1 MPRSHDLV
9 ARRIVV
15 KRADSS
21 SRRGGEELVSS
32 RAPATPGP
40 YRTEGGGKLRP
51 YTLGFRAATRAGRSV
66 AALLLAMGLSAAAPG
81 PVPAAP
87 GEGATL
93 SSTEGYGL
101 VRDLMSDERSR
112 RRRAAGRLIEAGDE
126 TLVPALVDALF
137 FIPRKDRELALNV
150 LESLTGERLGSRYL
164 DWVELVGSRTELRPK
179 EGYAGWKGS
188 LLERI
193 DHRYGRLVDSDAP
206 ARIRLE
212 EVVWGGVRLEGI
224 PALDRPRH
232 VGARDADFMLDD
244 EIVFGVSG
252 GGEHRAYPRRVLSW
266 HEMAND
272 VVGGEPL
279 TLSFCTLCDSAVVYS
294 GRLASGQVLT
304 FGTSGLLYRSNKLM
318 VDRSTGTLWSN
329 LTGEAVLGPLAGED
343 PPPTLEVL
351 PVTVTTWAAW
361 RQRHPETTVM
371 AVDRTRAERWGFDYS
386 PGAAD
391 RARRGV
397 SFPVWRKSDRL
408 EPKAEVFALRLGGVP
423 KAYPVEAVLAEGVV
437 NDAVGGE
444 PVVLVAEPE
453 SGAIRA
459 YRRGG
464 HRFRRG
470 PEGAEGSVL
479 DRDGRRW
486 RLSEES
492 LEPPPGAEGSESLRR
507 VPGHQSFWFGWYGFY
522 PSTELYAPE

>member
-1 MPRSHDLV
+1 MAPSP
-9 ARRIVV
+9 A
-15 KRADSS
+15 SS
-21 SRRGGEELVSS
+21 PTDAPGRWDHRFRGLLRLRRGGVALLAAVLLASVPGS
-32 RAPATPGP
+32 APAASGD
-40 YRTEGGGKLRP
+40 E
-51 YTLGFRAATRAGRSV
+51 S
-66 AALLLAMGLSAAAPG
+66 
-81 PVPAAP
+81 
-87 GEGATL
+87 TL
-93 SSTEGYGL
+93 SPTEGYGL

-112 RRRAAGRLIEAGDE
+112 RRRAAGRLIEAGDA

-179 EGYAGWKGS
+179 EGYADWKRS

-193 DHRYGRLVDSDAP
+193 DRRYGQLIDSDVP

-224 PALDRPRH
+224 PALDRPPH
-232 VGARDADFMLDD
+232 VPARDAGFMLAD
-244 EIVFGVSG
+244 EIVFGVSA

-272 VVGGEPL
+272 VVGGEPV

-294 GRLASGQVLT
+294 GRLPSGQVLT

-318 VDRSTGTLWSN
+318 IDRSTGTLWSN
-329 LTGEAVLGPLAGED
+329 LTGEAVIGPLLADGGAGE

-361 RQRHPETTVM
+361 RERHPRTTVT
-371 AVDRTRAERWGFDYS
+371 ALDPEQAERWGFDYT

-408 EPKAEVFALRLGGVP
+408 DPKAEVYALRLGGAT
-423 KAYPVEAVLAEGVV
+423 KAYPVAAVLAEGVV

-444 PVVLVAEPE
+444 RVVLVAEAE

-464 HRFRRG
+464 NRFRRA
-470 PEGAEGSVL
+470 PEGGSVALL
-479 DRDGRRW
+479 DEEGRPW
-486 RLSEES
+486 DLTEEALEPLSERAAGAPGDGEGVAS
-492 LEPPPGAEGSESLRR
+492 PAAEAPEPLPRL
-507 VPGHQSFWFGWYGFY
+507 PGHQSFWFGWYGFY
-522 PSTELYAPE
+522 PDTELYEPE